1 MAYRRAEPSTD
12 RKEEREAMSYVYV
25 FLAGLLIALVA
36 FSMRNM
42 RSNKRPRQVLDNL
55 EHFIEEMEAEND
67 RFVEM
72 VSHLRKKMDEE
83 NLSINNRIAGLTTEI
98 RRLGDRLQSLER
110 SSSFG
115 VPEGIEKVTEVKE
128 PPSFLS
134 PKYQEVARLLIQ
146 GKETQTIA
154 KELGIGRG
162 EVDFVARLLES
173 EREGQ

>member
-1 MAYRRAEPSTD
+1 ML
-12 RKEEREAMSYVYV
+12 SYVYV
-25 FLAGLLIALVA
+25 FFAGLLIALLA

-55 EHFIEEMEAEND
+55 EHFIEEMESEND

-72 VSHLRKKMDEE
+72 VSHLRKKMDDE
-83 NLSINNRIAGLTTEI
+83 NLSINNRIAGLTNEV
-98 RRLGDRLQSLER
+98 RRLGDRIQSLER
-110 SSSFG
+110 SNSLPIQDEMENT
-115 VPEGIEKVTEVKE
+115 VEIQE

-146 GKETQTIA
+146 GMDTQVIA

-173 EREGQ
+173 ERDG